1 MTEIQPNAAPHQQ
14 AVGNGVVYA
23 GFWLRF
29 VACAIDLFL
38 ACASIIPVGLIGAI
52 PYLFFTNEA
61 EGDPNE
67 IMRSISSAYTAVYI
81 FAIVT
86 AGWFYFIV
94 FECSKLQATPG
105 KLLFGLRVTDE
116 HGQRITFLRS
126 AARTASKLLSASMMM
141 AGYILAGFTPRKQ
154 ALHDLI
160 ASCLVVRAPQTS
172 LQALPLPAGS
182 SLQPVS
188 IDTEQ
193 SPISV
198 EPAPLQADTEPPPLP
213 GESEQPSTETSE
225 ENPSQTEP
233 VESEQSPAAGDGES
247 IHIQLPQEPDPVPAG
262 GEEADQP
269 PDQKAPSADQPGI

>member
-1 MTEIQPNAAPHQQ
+1 MTEIQPNAAPHTQ

-29 VACAIDLFL
+29 AACGIDLFL
-38 ACASIIPVGLIGAI
+38 ACASMIPVALIGAI

-67 IMRSISSAYTAVYI
+67 IMRSLSSAYTAVYV

-86 AGWFYFIV
+86 ASWFYFIV

-105 KLLFGLRVTDE
+105 KLVFGLRVTDE

-126 AARTASKLLSASMMM
+126 AARTASKILSASMMM

-172 LQALPLPAGS
+172 LQTLPPPAGS
-182 SLQPVS
+182 LPQPASSDNEQPPVS
-188 IDTEQ
+188 A
-193 SPISV
+193 
-198 EPAPLQADTEPPPLP
+198 EPAPPQADTEQPPSAA
-213 GESEQPSTETSE
+213 ESEQPSKETSE
-225 ENPSQTEP
+225 DNPSQTEP
-233 VESEQSPAAGDGES
+233 VESEQSPAADDGES
-247 IHIQLPQEPDPVPAG
+247 IPIQLPQEPEPVPAG
-262 GEEADQP
+262 GEEANQP
-269 PDQKAPSADQPGI
+269 PDQKAPSPDQPGV